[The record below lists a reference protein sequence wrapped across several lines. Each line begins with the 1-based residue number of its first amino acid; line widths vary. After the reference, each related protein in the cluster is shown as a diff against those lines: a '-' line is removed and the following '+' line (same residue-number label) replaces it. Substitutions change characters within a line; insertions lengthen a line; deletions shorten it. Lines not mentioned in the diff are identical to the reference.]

1 MQVLKVQCL
10 LKILI
15 FLKFLSKILL
25 LEKDVYHDSVIIFI
39 VLSLDRQKLLQQIT
53 VWMDISHLKVSRKC
67 SRFLSADY
75 FIMNFGIKSG
85 QE

>member
-39 VLSLDRQKLLQQIT
+39 VLSLATQKLL
-53 VWMDISHLKVSRKC
+53 
-67 SRFLSADY
+67 
-75 FIMNFGIKSG
+75 
-85 QE
+85 